1 MIFMKTQSNFY
12 LFLIALISAMGG
24 FLFGYDWVVIGGA
37 KPFYEQ
43 YFGIAN
49 DPVMQGWAMSSAL
62 IGCLFGALSAGKLSD
77 RLGRKPILILAAGLF
92 ICTAVGTGAVHSFT
106 FFNVFRLVGGFAI
119 GIASS
124 LSPMYIAEIAPAHL
138 RGRFVSINQ
147 LTVVLGILTS
157 QIVNWQIAEPVAL
170 GATHEMIRESWN
182 GQMGWRWMF
191 WAMTVPA
198 ALFFVFSFILPESPR
213 WLASSGKREAAL
225 KVFTR
230 MGGKEYA
237 VTELAAIEAASA
249 CQTQEGGFRQLL
261 NPAMYKVLTI
271 GVVMAILQQWC
282 GINVIFNYAQEIF
295 MAAGYGVSDVLMN
308 IVVTGITNVIFTIL
322 AMFVVDRWGR
332 KALTLIGSFGLAVIY
347 TFMGAA
353 YYFHITGVV
362 LLIIVVMAIACYAMT
377 LATVMWVIISE
388 IFPNRI
394 RGVAMSVCTFALWAA
409 CFILTYTFPMLN
421 SGLGAAGTFWLY
433 GLICLA
439 GGIFVVFRLPE
450 TKGKSL
456 EEIEKERQAAA
467 EAEARRQQAAAAANQ
482 NKNNTTGNTTNGGTS
497 NGSNSSSSG
506 SNNSYVS
513 PGNSSTASAIVNA
526 AYSQLGTPYVWGGTS
541 PNVGLDCSGLV
552 QYCHR
557 VAGIS
562 LPRTSGPQGSGG
574 QAVSNPQP
582 GDVVCY
588 SGHVGIY
595 IGGGQMIHAPQ
606 PGDVVKIQSVYG
618 RPWYRRYW

>member
-1 MIFMKTQSNFY
+1 MKNRHII
-12 LFLIALISAMGG
+12 FLIATVVATGG
-24 FLFGYDWVVIGGA
+24 LLFGFDTGVISGAIPFLQSDW
-37 KPFYEQ
+37 
-43 YFGIAN
+43 GIDNN
-49 DPVMQGWAMSSAL
+49 DVEW
-62 IGCLFGALSAGKLSD
+62 IT
-77 RLGRKPILILAAGLF
+77 AAGLLGAMLGAVCCGRLSDIF
-92 ICTAVGTGAVHSFT
+92 GRRKIILVSAVIFAVGALWSGLATDLKSLVFSRLFLGIAIGVASFT
-106 FFNVFRLVGGFAI
+106 VPL
-119 GIASS
+119 
-124 LSPMYIAEIAPAHL
+124 YIAEIAPAHL

-249 CQTQEGGFRQLL
+249 CQTQEGGYRQLL

-456 EEIEKERQAAA
+456 EEIEKE
-467 EAEARRQQAAAAANQ
+467 
-482 NKNNTTGNTTNGGTS
+482 
-497 NGSNSSSSG
+497 
-506 SNNSYVS
+506 
-513 PGNSSTASAIVNA
+513 
-526 AYSQLGTPYVWGGTS
+526 
-541 PNVGLDCSGLV
+541 LV
-552 QYCHR
+552 
-557 VAGIS
+557 
-562 LPRTSGPQGSGG
+562 
-574 QAVSNPQP
+574 
-582 GDVVCY
+582 
-588 SGHVGIY
+588 
-595 IGGGQMIHAPQ
+595 
-606 PGDVVKIQSVYG
+606 K
-618 RPWYRRYW
+618 

>member
-1 MIFMKTQSNFY
+1 MKTQSNFY

-43 YFGIAN
+43 YFGIAGN
-49 DPVMQGWAMSSAL
+49 PVMQGWAMSSAL

-106 FFNVFRLVGGFAI
+106 LFNVFRLIGGFAI

-157 QIVNWQIAEPVAL
+157 QIVNWQIAEP
-170 GATHEMIRESWN
+170 
-182 GQMGWRWMF
+182 
-191 WAMTVPA
+191 
-198 ALFFVFSFILPESPR
+198 
-213 WLASSGKREAAL
+213 AL

-347 TFMGAA
+347 AFMGAA

-433 GLICLA
+433 GLICLS

-456 EEIEKERQAAA
+456 EEIEKE
-467 EAEARRQQAAAAANQ
+467 
-482 NKNNTTGNTTNGGTS
+482 
-497 NGSNSSSSG
+497 
-506 SNNSYVS
+506 
-513 PGNSSTASAIVNA
+513 
-526 AYSQLGTPYVWGGTS
+526 
-541 PNVGLDCSGLV
+541 LV
-552 QYCHR
+552 
-557 VAGIS
+557 
-562 LPRTSGPQGSGG
+562 
-574 QAVSNPQP
+574 
-582 GDVVCY
+582 
-588 SGHVGIY
+588 
-595 IGGGQMIHAPQ
+595 
-606 PGDVVKIQSVYG
+606 K
-618 RPWYRRYW
+618 